1 MSVDTVSLTGWGRT
15 APTTALRFRPGSFEE
30 AAATVRGCGPRGSIA
45 RGLGRAHGDSA
56 QNAGGSVLDMTAL
69 DRVLAFDAGTG
80 EVVCEAGVSLH
91 RLLEVLLPL
100 GWFLPVAPGTPY
112 ITVGGAIG
120 SDVHGDNHR
129 AAGSFS
135 RHVVRFEL
143 LTADGGIHT
152 VRPGTPLFD
161 ATTGGMG
168 LTGVILSATLR
179 FHPVATSLM
188 SVDTER
194 AADLDDLMTRLAT
207 AGDHH
212 RYASAR
218 VDLTSR
224 GRATGRGVVIR
235 GEHAPLDALPA
246 HARRTPLSFR
256 TPRLPAAPSRVSDL
270 VSGLVRGLSSDPVP
284 GAGSGLGSGLVA
296 GLGSGLGS
304 GGLFGRASAAALA
317 ELRHRRA
324 PRSRTGELRR
334 ISAFFHPLDA
344 VPHWSPVQGRGGL
357 VRYEFAV
364 GHGQEETLHRIV
376 RQLSQRRSAPFPGLL
391 RRFGAGDPGWLSF
404 PVPGWALSLDL
415 PAALPGLARFLDG
428 LDEEVAASGGR
439 VCLTND
445 ARIRPDVLAA
455 MYPRLGDFRSLRAE
469 LDPDG
474 AFRSDL
480 SRRLSL

>member
-1 MSVDTVSLTGWGRT
+1 MSVDTVSLSGWGRT
-15 APTTALRFRPGSFEE
+15 APTTALRFRPGSYEE

-69 DRVLAFDAGTG
+69 NRVRAFDAGTG

-100 GWFLPVAPGTPY
+100 GWFLPVTPGSRY

-135 RHVVRFEL
+135 RHVTGFEL
-143 LTADGGIHT
+143 LTADGGIRT
-152 VRPGTPLFD
+152 VRPGSPLFD

-179 FHPVATSLM
+179 FHPVETSLM

-194 AADLDDLMTRLAT
+194 AADLDDLMGRFAMD
-207 AGDHH
+207 GDRY
-212 RYASAR
+212 RYASAW
-218 VDLTSR
+218 VDLTAR
-224 GRATGRGVVIR
+224 GRATGRGVLTR

-256 TPRLPAAPSRVSDL
+256 PGQLPAAHSLVPDL
-270 VSGLVRGLSSDPVP
+270 VP
-284 GAGSGLGSGLVA
+284 
-296 GLGSGLGS
+296 
-304 GGLFGRASAAALA
+304 GGLLGRASAAALA

-334 ISAFFHPLDA
+334 IAAYFHPLDA
-344 VPHWSPVQGRGGL
+344 VPRRNPVHGRGGF
-357 VRYEFAV
+357 VHYEFAV

-376 RQLSQRRSAPFPGLL
+376 RQISQRRCPAYLAAL
-391 RRFGAGDPGWLSF
+391 RRFGASDPGWLSF
-404 PVPGWALSLDL
+404 PLPGWALSLDL

-428 LDEEVAASGGR
+428 LDEEVAAAGGR

-445 ARIRPDVLAA
+445 SRMRPDVLAA
-455 MYPRLGDFRSLRAE
+455 MYPRLDDFRSLRAE
-469 LDPDG
+469 SDPDG
-474 AFRSDL
+474 AFRSDI

>member
-15 APTTALRFRPGSFEE
+15 APTTALRFRPTSYEE

-69 DRVLAFDAGTG
+69 NRVLAFDAGTG

-100 GWFLPVAPGTPY
+100 GWFLPVTPGSRY

-143 LTADGGIHT
+143 LTADGGIRT

-207 AGDHH
+207 DGDRH

-218 VDLTSR
+218 VDLTSH
-224 GRATGRGVVIR
+224 GRATGRGVLTR

-246 HARRTPLSFR
+246 HARRTPLAFR
-256 TPRLPAAPSRVSDL
+256 TAQRPATPSRVPGL
-270 VSGLVRGLSSDPVP
+270 VSDR
-284 GAGSGLGSGLVA
+284 GSGLGSGL
-296 GLGSGLGS
+296 GSAIGS
-304 GGLFGRASAAALA
+304 GGLLGRASAAALA

-357 VRYEFAV
+357 VHYEFAV

-376 RQLSQRRSAPFPGLL
+376 RQLSQRRSAPFPGVL

-445 ARIRPDVLAA
+445 ARIRPDVLTT
-455 MYPRLGDFRSLRAE
+455 MYPRLSDFRSLRAE

>member
-15 APTTALRFRPGSFEE
+15 APTTALRFRPRSYEE

-45 RGLGRAHGDSA
+45 RGLGRAHGDAA

-69 DRVLAFDAGTG
+69 DRIRAFDAGTG
-80 EVVCEAGVSLH
+80 VVRCEAGVSLH

-100 GWFLPVAPGTPY
+100 GWFVPVSPGTRH

-120 SDVHGDNHR
+120 SDVHGHNHR

-135 RHVVRFEL
+135 RHVTEFEL
-143 LTADGGIHT
+143 LTAGGEVRT

-161 ATTGGMG
+161 ATAGGMG

-179 FHPVATSLM
+179 LDPVATSLM

-194 AADLDDLMTRLAT
+194 ATDLDDLMARFAT
-207 AGDHH
+207 GGHHH
-212 RYASAR
+212 RYTSAWI
-218 VDLTSR
+218 DLTAR
-224 GRATGRGVVIR
+224 GRATGRAVLTR

-246 HARRTPLSFR
+246 HARRTPLALRSA
-256 TPRLPAAPSRVSDL
+256 PLPAAHSLVGDL
-270 VSGLVRGLSSDPVP
+270 LP
-284 GAGSGLGSGLVA
+284 
-296 GLGSGLGS
+296 
-304 GGLFGRASAAALA
+304 GGLLGRVSAAALA
-317 ELRHRRA
+317 ELRYRRA
-324 PRSRTGELRR
+324 PRSRTGELQR
-334 ISAFFHPLDA
+334 IPAFFHPLDA
-344 VPHWSPVQGRGGL
+344 VPHWNRIHGRGGF
-357 VRYEFAV
+357 VNYEFVV

-376 RQLSQRRSAPFPGLL
+376 RQISRRRCPSFLASL
-391 RRFGAGDPGWLSF
+391 RRFGEGDPGWLSF
-404 PVPGWALSLDL
+404 PVPGWSLALDL

-428 LDEEVAASGGR
+428 LDEEVAAAGGR

-445 ARIRPDVLAA
+445 SRLRPDALAT
-455 MYPRLGDFRSLRAE
+455 MYPRLGEFRALRAE